1 MAYRKQKLEELIKR
15 KIGDFIMKEIKD
27 PRVGF
32 VSITNVDLNKDS
44 SIAEVGVSV
53 LGEPREI
60 RKSLEGLKSAT
71 GFIQRYLSKELNIR
85 SVPKIIFKADASLAR
100 AARMSGLIDDLLAG
114 SASKNIDA
122 FSEDSDTDD

>member
-100 AARMSGLIDDLLAG
+100 AARMSGLIDDLLEG